1 MRQASNLKDVK
12 SRCCSPVF
20 ASTQVHGLFA
30 DRAMQLAKFNGKNWE
45 FVRFAYQQLEVM
57 LPDGRDYAARR
68 FRTVRFR
75 ATPSSERFATVRAGT
90 AETPI

>member
-1 MRQASNLKDVK
+1 
-12 SRCCSPVF
+12 
-20 ASTQVHGLFA
+20 
-30 DRAMQLAKFNGKNWE
+30 
-45 FVRFAYQQLEVM
+45 M

-90 AETPI
+90 PNADLTKRLAALGSE